1 MKAPMSTDEL
11 LEMMNLET
19 EQEKEQYLDK
29 ICDREIDRLTAEKKK
44 NVRDMEIKPLPLEP
58 IIKEVMELFPQ
69 MSQEQAEIRAKEA
82 IKHEYD
88 ELMELLNEK

>member
-11 LEMMNLET
+11 LEFMDLKN

-29 ICDREIDRLTAEKKK
+29 ICDREIARLATEKK
-44 NVRDMEIKPLPLEP
+44 NVEDMEIKPLPLEP
-58 IIKEVMELFPQ
+58 IVKEVMELFPQ
-69 MSQEQAEIRAKEA
+69 MSREQAEIRAKEA
-82 IKHEYD
+82 IKHEYE

>member
-44 NVRDMEIKPLPLEP
+44 NVEDMEILYYDVSQCTGMVDGGDRKHPYLTK
-58 IIKEVMELFPQ
+58 KEKSNM
-69 MSQEQAEIRAKEA
+69 AK
-82 IKHEYD
+82 
-88 ELMELLNEK
+88 